1 MTDNDFT
8 LQDRLGVIRD
18 TIKKFGEENFYI
30 SFSGGK
36 DSTILSKLVDMAVPG
51 NAIPRVFFDTGIEY
65 NAIREF
71 VSRQPNVVVIKPTQA
86 IKPMLEKYGYPF
98 KSKEHSHL
106 LMTYQHSGFGKSVR
120 KYLGI
125 EPSNRQLTCPLILR
139 YQFSDSFKIKVSDK
153 CCFKMKK
160 EVAHRYEKESGRNI
174 PILGIRMDEGGE
186 RACHKGCAVL
196 DSDGSLRKFKPLNP
210 VSDDW
215 EDWFAKTYDV
225 ELCELYYPPYNF
237 KRTGCKGCPYS
248 LDLEHQLEVMA
259 RLMPNERKQCEIIW
273 KPVYDEYRRLG
284 YRLKKT
290 EQIKLF

>member
-1 MTDNDFT
+1 MTDNDFI

-51 NAIPRVFFDTGIEY
+51 NRIPRVFFDTGIEY

-71 VSRQPNVVVIKPTQA
+71 VSGQPNVVIIKPTQA

-106 LMTYQHSGFGKSVR
+106 LMTYQNSGFGKSVM
-120 KYLGI
+120 KYLGS
-125 EPSNRQLTCPLILR
+125 ETSNRQLTCPLILR

-153 CCFKMKK
+153 CCYKMKK
-160 EVAHRYEKESGRNI
+160 EVAHRYERESGRSI
-174 PILGIRMDEGGE
+174 PILGIRMGEGGE
-186 RACHKGCAVL
+186 RASHEGCAVL
-196 DSDGSLRKFKPLNP
+196 DSEGRLRKFKPLNP
-210 VSDDW
+210 VSDEW
-215 EDWFAKTYDV
+215 EDWFVKTYDV

-259 RLMPNERKQCEIIW
+259 RLMPNERRQCEIIW

-290 EQIKLF
+290 EQVKLF